1 MAYLR
6 LLVGLGNPGSEYVGT
21 RHNIGFMVLDRLAQQ
36 ENLAFTPAS
45 KWNCTWAR
53 WGEIIVTKPM
63 TYMNRSGDSVGAIC
77 HYFRIQ
83 VNELLLVVDDVALP
97 LGRLRLRSS
106 GSDGGHNGLKSIIA
120 CLGTD
125 FPRLRIGIGAAT
137 DSADLVDH
145 VLSTFSKPELEIV
158 SRSVERAT
166 EAIRKVA
173 EEGVE
178 AAMNIFNRAEN
189 IDTL

>member
-1 MAYLR
+1 MAFLR
-6 LLVGLGNPGSEYVGT
+6 LLVGLGNPGSEYAGT

-36 ENLAFTPAS
+36 ENLSFAPAS
-45 KWNCTWAR
+45 KWNCTWTR
-53 WGEIIVTKPM
+53 WGEIILVKPM
-63 TYMNRSGDSVGAIC
+63 TYMNRSGDSVAAIG

-83 VNELLLVVDDVALP
+83 ADELLTVVDDVALP
-97 LGRLRLRSS
+97 LGKLRLRES

-120 CLGTD
+120 HFGTE
-125 FPRLRIGIGAAT
+125 FPRLRIGVGAAA

-145 VLSTFSKPELEIV
+145 VLSTFSKAEQETID
-158 SRSVERAT
+158 RSVERAT

-173 EEGVE
+173 DEGIE

-189 IDTL
+189 N